1 MYCLRVLSG
10 WCVQQGG
17 IWWDD
22 NVGKVVERAAEE
34 RGQGFQN
41 DAIFRAAEKYGID
54 VRMFDFSTPSHQDE
68 STAMTT
74 TATTTP
80 HLSMTSGS
88 GNTSMTTEST
98 SLVFDFF
105 GDGASVAPSSATP
118 ALGASAATTSTPL
131 VAVASSSSGVATASA
146 AAAAAVASPIYLH
159 DQMLDVLVPLAR
171 QFHRDRSEEDVM
183 RDWER
188 NKQRIFAIVTK
199 KAKVVRL
206 SCVSCVTL

>member
-1 MYCLRVLSG
+1 
-10 WCVQQGG
+10 
-17 IWWDD
+17 
-22 NVGKVVERAAEE
+22 
-34 RGQGFQN
+34 
-41 DAIFRAAEKYGID
+41 
-54 VRMFDFSTPSHQDE
+54 
-68 STAMTT
+68 MTT

-105 GDGASVAPSSATP
+105 GDGASVAPPTATP
-118 ALGASAATTSTPL
+118 ALGASVATTSTPL

-146 AAAAAVASPIYLH
+146 AVVAAAVASPIYLH

-171 QFHRDRSEEDVM
+171 QFHRNRSEEDVM